1 MSNPQQR
8 QGGGGGRGGGGG
20 GGRGG
25 GGGGGAA
32 TQEKTSSLPSGVKIL
47 KDAINNGNI
56 GQITDQVYK
65 NLIETLLNISRE
77 CTADKVK
84 FDDSSK
90 TGAKIS
96 KEVIKTKLIQNI
108 DDCVIRTLKFIVYT
122 LQNDY
127 LDANRFLVWN
137 ISLLE
142 AEKIKGLKSDPKYKE
157 MVLLLIAFALRYGAD
172 PNLYVMEPEYG
183 KVHIL
188 VYTLLRFNEK
198 KLFPSGD
205 VQHDFTK
212 QILLLM
218 CLMGSKVSFKATYP
232 DDKLTF
238 KDSAKANI
246 KIVEEARKKVNPE
259 AENATV
265 RDFMNGVGYKRV
277 GEELVKVSQ
286 DQYDEPY
293 EDPKYI
299 LDQQKDPSGITKN
312 EFVINY
318 GFLLD
323 DPEYATMDVK
333 GGTLINFD
341 KVLKYNAIRVLQV
354 CKIDDDEN
362 EIKYKH
368 ESLRILQTID
378 CIALEAFVELVQ
390 RGTKIS
396 YFTMNRLIL
405 KYKEY
410 TLKENFNRVYSEV
423 YLAMIK
429 SALSLG
435 VAMDRYQLEFIK
447 AINASD
453 SKGNQVADGIETIYR
468 KPLYEKACSTSKKAK
483 LPKSVKLLAAS
494 IGVGVDVSNVY
505 RNDKTGQVILSE
517 PSKDEICTGLFSVM
531 QKDPETFRKDAEERL
546 KKRIQYTAPRIDDY
560 TKGRISDLDIYN
572 PDSMFGDPLSYND
585 ATVVYYRDPQDRLFC
600 FPANM
605 FKDLRKTGKNP
616 ITNEDLPLEVQV
628 KIEKTLELFKIMG
641 IDSSNIIPVGDAFK
655 RLKEPDSFSKARTA
669 YAEET
674 IKLLFLS
681 RGLRSENLTN
691 LPADSYNKMLRIPEI
706 NMEQDYLGSL
716 RSPDFIFATFSKA
729 LYSVLKQDENIPK
742 IPHILNQMIKSLG
755 GGSSAGR
762 SGGSMVPTAAGQ
774 ALLSGNPVKS
784 V

>member
-8 QGGGGGRGGGGG
+8 QGGGGGGKGEES
-20 GGRGG
+20 
-25 GGGGGAA
+25 AK
-32 TQEKTSSLPSGVKIL
+32 QEKTSSLPSGVKIL

-56 GQITDQVYK
+56 NQITDQVYK
-65 NLIETLLNISRE
+65 ELIKTLLDIKNT
-77 CTADKVK
+77 CTGVEIK
-84 FDDSSK
+84 DSSK
-90 TGAKIS
+90 TGDKIS
-96 KEVIKTKLIQNI
+96 KDVIKSKLIENI
-108 DDCVIRTLKFIVYT
+108 DDCVIRTLKFIVYA

-127 LDANRFLVWN
+127 LDANRFLVWT
-137 ISLLE
+137 IALLD
-142 AEKIKGLKSDPKYKE
+142 EKKVKDKSSNGEEYRQN
-157 MVLLLIAFALRYGAD
+157 VLLLIAFALRYGAD
-172 PNLYVMEPEYG
+172 PNLYVMEAEYG
-183 KVHIL
+183 RVHII

-205 VQHDFTK
+205 VKYDFTK

-232 DDKLTF
+232 DDKLTL
-238 KDSAKANI
+238 KDNLTKANI

-277 GEELVKVSQ
+277 GGELIKESR

-299 LDQQKDPSGITKN
+299 LEQQRDPSGIGKDD
-312 EFVINY
+312 FVINY

-323 DPEYATMDVK
+323 DPEYAVPDIK
-333 GGTLINFD
+333 GSTYVYFD

-362 EIKYKH
+362 EIKFKH

-405 KYKEY
+405 KYKDY
-410 TLKENFNRVYSEV
+410 TTNKDTFNRVYSEV

-435 VAMDRYQLEFIK
+435 VPMDSYQRDFLKLID
-447 AINASD
+447 ASN
-453 SKGNQVADGIETIYR
+453 SKGKQVTPEIEAIYR
-468 KPLYEKACSTSKKAK
+468 KPLYEKACKTSKKAK

-494 IGVGVDVSNVY
+494 IGIGVDTSNVY

-517 PSKDEICTGLFSVM
+517 PSKEEVCTGLFSAM
-531 QKDPETFRKDAEERL
+531 QQDPETFKKNAEERL
-546 KKRIQYTAPRIDDY
+546 RKRIQYTAPRIDDY
-560 TKGRISDLDIYN
+560 TKGRVSDVDCYN
-572 PDSMFGDPLSYND
+572 PDGVFGDPLSYND
-585 ATVVYYRDPQDRLFC
+585 ATVVYYRDNQDRLFC
-600 FPANM
+600 FPANT
-605 FKDLRKTGKNP
+605 FKDLRKSGKNP
-616 ITNEDLPLEVQV
+616 ITDEDLPLDVQV
-628 KIEKTLELFKIMG
+628 KIEKTLELFKIMD
-641 IDSSNIIPVGDAFK
+641 IDSSNILPVGDAFK
-655 RLKEPDSFSKARTA
+655 RLKEPDTFSKARTA

-681 RGLRSENLTN
+681 RGLRSEYITN
-691 LPADSYNKMLRIPEI
+691 QRYEVYNKMLQIPEI
-706 NMEQDYLGSL
+706 NMEQDYLESL
-716 RSPDFIFATFSKA
+716 KSQEFIFATFCKA

-742 IPHILNQMIKSLG
+742 IPHILNKMIESLG
-755 GGSSAGR
+755 GGSTTR
-762 SGGSMVPTAAGQ
+762 KSGGSMMPTTAGKAAGFT
-774 ALLSGNPVKS
+774 
-784 V
+784 

>member
-8 QGGGGGRGGGGG
+8 QGGGGGGAGGGGG
-20 GGRGG
+20 P
-25 GGGGGAA
+25 A
-32 TQEKTSSLPSGVKIL
+32 TQEKISSLPSGVKIL

-56 GQITDQVYK
+56 NQITDQVYK
-65 NLIETLLNISRE
+65 SLIDTLLDISGA

-90 TGAKIS
+90 TGTKIT
-96 KEVIKTKLIQNI
+96 IKTKLIQNI
-108 DDCVIRTLKFIVYT
+108 DDCVIRTLKFIVYA

-127 LDANRFLVWN
+127 LDANRFLVWH
-137 ISLLE
+137 ISLLN
-142 AEKIKGLKSDPKYKE
+142 AEKIKGSKADPKYKE

-183 KVHIL
+183 RVHIL

-238 KDSAKANI
+238 KDNLTKANV

-265 RDFMNGVGYKRV
+265 RDFMNGVGYKRSGGV
-277 GEELVKVSQ
+277 IIKEVAQ

-405 KYKEY
+405 KFKEY

-435 VAMDRYQLEFIK
+435 VSMDSYQRDFIK
-447 AINASD
+447 AINSSD
-453 SKGNQVADGIETIYR
+453 SKGNQVADEIETIYR

-494 IGVGVDVSNVY
+494 IGIGVDTSNIY

-517 PSKDEICTGLFSVM
+517 PSKDEICTGLYSVM
-531 QKDPETFRKDAEERL
+531 QKDPEAFRVNAEERL

-560 TKGRISDLDIYN
+560 TKGRVSDLDIYN
-572 PDSMFGDPLSYND
+572 PDGMFGNPLSYND

-600 FPANM
+600 FPANT

-616 ITNEDLPLEVQV
+616 ITNEDLPLDVQV
-628 KIEKTLELFKIMG
+628 KIEKTLELFKIMD
-641 IDSSNIIPVGDAFK
+641 IDSNNILPVGDAFK
-655 RLKEPDSFSKARTA
+655 RLKEPDTFSKARTA

-681 RGLRSENLTN
+681 RGLRSEDLTN
-691 LPADSYNKMLRIPEI
+691 LAADSYNKMLRIPEI
-706 NMEQDYLGSL
+706 NMEQDYLPSL
-716 RSPDFIFATFSKA
+716 RSPNFIFATFSKA
-729 LYSVLKQDENIPK
+729 LYSVLKKDENIPK

-755 GGSSAGR
+755 GGASAGK
-762 SGGSMVPTAAGQ
+762 SSSSMVPTAEVQ
-774 ALLSGNPVKS
+774 ALLAGNPGKS
-784 V
+784 I

>member
-1 MSNPQQR
+1 MAQPQQR
-8 QGGGGGRGGGGG
+8 QPQQ
-20 GGRGG
+20 
-25 GGGGGAA
+25 GGAK
-32 TQEKTSSLPSGVKIL
+32 EERKDISLPSGTDDAVQIL
-47 KDAINNGNI
+47 KKAINEGNI
-56 GQITDQVYK
+56 GQITDKTYK
-65 NLIETLLNISRE
+65 DLIETLLGISNVCKTAAIKDASGTRE
-77 CTADKVK
+77 
-84 FDDSSK
+84 K
-90 TGAKIS
+90 T
-96 KEVIKTKLIQNI
+96 VIKTKLIQNI
-108 DDCVIRTLKFIVYT
+108 DNCTVRTLKFIVYA
-122 LQNDY
+122 LQNEY

-137 ISLLE
+137 IALLD
-142 AEKIKGLKSDPKYKE
+142 AEKIKNPKEKDYRE

-172 PNLYVMEPEYG
+172 PNLYVIEPNYG
-183 KVHIL
+183 RVHIL
-188 VYTLLRFNEK
+188 IFAMLRFNEK

-265 RDFMNGVGYKRV
+265 RDFMNGVGYERRGGV
-277 GEELVKVSQ
+277 PVKVAK

-299 LDQQKDPSGITKN
+299 LEQQRDPSGIAKN
-312 EFVINY
+312 EFVINF

-323 DPEYATMDVK
+323 DPEYAILDIK
-333 GGTLINFD
+333 GATYINFD
-341 KVLKYNAIRVLQV
+341 KILKYNAIRVLQV
-354 CKIDDDEN
+354 SKIDDDEN

-368 ESLRILQTID
+368 ESLRVLQTID

-396 YFTMNRLIL
+396 YFTMNRLLL
-405 KYKEY
+405 KFKEY
-410 TLKENFNRVYSEV
+410 SVKDDKAKFNRVYSEV

-435 VAMDRYQLEFIK
+435 VSMDSYQLGFIK

-453 SKGNQVADGIETIYR
+453 SSGKQVAISIEEIYR
-468 KPLYEKACSTSKKAK
+468 KPLYEKACKTSKKAK

-494 IGVGVDVSNVY
+494 IGIGVDTSNVY

-517 PSKDEICTGLFSVM
+517 PSKEEVCTGLYSAM
-531 QKDPETFRKDAEERL
+531 QQDPETFKKNAEERL

-560 TKGRISDLDIYN
+560 TKGRVSTVDCYN
-572 PDSMFGDPLSYND
+572 PDGIFGDPLSYND
-585 ATVVYYRDPQDRLFC
+585 ATVVYYRDNQDRLFC
-600 FPANM
+600 FPANT
-605 FKDLRKTGKNP
+605 FKDLRKSGKNP
-616 ITNEDLPLEVQV
+616 ITDEDLPLDVQV
-628 KIEKTLELFKIMG
+628 KIEKTMELFKIMG
-641 IDSSNIIPVGDAFK
+641 IDSSNILPVGEAFK
-655 RLKEPDSFSKARTA
+655 RLKEPDNFDKSRTA
-669 YAEET
+669 YAQET

-681 RGLRSENLTN
+681 RGLRSEYITN
-691 LPADSYNKMLRIPEI
+691 LGVEKYNAMLNIPEI
-706 NMEQDYLGSL
+706 NMVQDYLASL

-742 IPHILNQMIKSLG
+742 IPHILNEMLKTLG
-755 GGSSAGR
+755 PSKTSSSIVA
-762 SGGSMVPTAAGQ
+762 TAAAQ
-774 ALLSGNPVKS
+774 AAGLGKAGAKNP
-784 V
+784 